1 MFASFVEGFRRSVI
15 VRSVS
20 ILPKRDRKLI
30 SVVVAVQVFLGFL
43 DLIGVALVGVL
54 GALAVSG
61 VSSSSPGNRVMSAL
75 EFLRI
80 SNFDF
85 QTQSAILGCSAAAV
99 LVFRTVF
106 SVMITRQILFFL
118 SRRAATISTLL
129 IRQLLTKNILFI
141 QDRSSQTTLYALTQG
156 VTTIT
161 VGIIG
166 TVVTLVAD
174 LSLLMV
180 MSIGLFLVDPL
191 VAVSTMVVFSV
202 VAYFLYLLMSKR
214 AQQLGTKN
222 SRLNIFSSEKILEV
236 LTGYREAV
244 VRNRRDYFA
253 REISTSRIEL
263 ANNQAEMAFLPNIS
277 KYVIEATMIVGV
289 LGISAAQFLLQDA
302 GRAVATLAVFVTAG
316 TRIAPAILRIQ
327 QGSIQI
333 RTSVGNSETTLNLIE
348 SLKGSDLL
356 EESDDKIDFQH
367 LGFTPEV
374 VISGVSLTY
383 PNSTQPALE
392 NVNFEVE
399 SGSLVAIVGR
409 SGAGKTTLADILL
422 GVLDQSEGRVKISG
436 HPPLESIA
444 RWPGAIAYVPQ
455 DVVIMDGT
463 IKENVAIGFPSSS
476 YTDLEIWDAL
486 KLSHLDDLVMELPNG
501 INSAVGERGTQLS
514 GGQRQRLGIA
524 RALFTKPR
532 LIVFDEAT
540 SSLDG
545 ATEEAISKA
554 IAELK
559 GTVTV
564 IMIAH
569 RLSTVRN
576 ADLVVYLEKGKVVS
590 SGNFESVRANVPDF
604 DSQAKLMGL

>member
-1 MFASFVEGFRRSVI
+1 MFPSFVEDLHRSVI
-15 VRSVS
+15 FRSIS
-20 ILPKRDRKLI
+20 ILPRRDRKLI
-30 SVVVAVQVFLGFL
+30 SVVIAVQVFLGFL
-43 DLIGVALVGVL
+43 DLVGVALVGVL

-80 SNFDF
+80 SNYDF

-99 LVFRTVF
+99 LVFRTIF

-174 LSLLMV
+174 LSLLIV
-180 MSIGLFLVDPL
+180 MSIGLFLVDPV
-191 VAVSTMVVFSV
+191 VAISTMIVFSV

-214 AQQLGTKN
+214 AQRLGTKN

-253 REISTSRIEL
+253 REISASRIEL

-289 LGISAAQFLLQDA
+289 LAISAAQFLLQDA

-333 RTSVGNSETTLNLIE
+333 RTSVGNAETTLSLIK
-348 SLKGSDLL
+348 SLKGSAQIAQ
-356 EESDDKIDFQH
+356 SDDKIDFQH
-367 LGFTPEV
+367 SGFVPEV
-374 VISGVSLTY
+374 VISGVSMTY
-383 PNSTQPALE
+383 PNSAYPALD
-392 NVNFEVE
+392 NVGFRVE
-399 SGSLVAIVGR
+399 SGSLVAIVGK

-422 GVLDQSEGRVKISG
+422 GVLEQSEGEVSVSG
-436 HPPLESIA
+436 YSPLESISK
-444 RWPGAIAYVPQ
+444 WPGAIAYVPQ

-476 YTDLEIWDAL
+476 YTDLEIWNAL
-486 KLSHLDDLVMELPNG
+486 KLSHLDSLVREMPNG
-501 INSAVGERGTQLS
+501 INSPVGERGTQLS

-545 ATEEAISKA
+545 ATEESISRA

-564 IMIAH
+564 ILIAH

-576 ADLVVYLEKGKVVS
+576 ADQVVYLEKGKVVS
-590 SGNFESVRANVPDF
+590 SGTFESVRSSVPDF
-604 DSQAKLMGL
+604 DTQAKLMGL

>member
-20 ILPKRDRKLI
+20 ILPTRDRKLI

-141 QDRSSQTTLYALTQG
+141 QDRSSQTTLFALTQG

-253 REISTSRIEL
+253 REISSSRIEL

-374 VISGVSLTY
+374 VISGVSMTY

-392 NVNFEVE
+392 NVGFEVE
-399 SGSLVAIVGR
+399 SGRLVAIVGK

-422 GVLDQSEGRVKISG
+422 GVLDQSEGNVKISG
-436 HPPLESIA
+436 HSPLDSIA

-476 YTDLEIWDAL
+476 YTDLDIWDAL

-604 DSQAKLMGL
+604 DLQAKLMGL

>member
-1 MFASFVEGFRRSVI
+1 
-15 VRSVS
+15 
-20 ILPKRDRKLI
+20 
-30 SVVVAVQVFLGFL
+30 
-43 DLIGVALVGVL
+43 
-54 GALAVSG
+54 
-61 VSSSSPGNRVMSAL
+61 
-75 EFLRI
+75 
-80 SNFDF
+80 
-85 QTQSAILGCSAAAV
+85 
-99 LVFRTVF
+99 
-106 SVMITRQILFFL
+106 MITRQILFFL

-180 MSIGLFLVDPL
+180 MSIGLFLVDPV
-191 VAVSTMVVFSV
+191 VAISTMIVFSL

-214 AQQLGTKN
+214 AQRLGTKN

-277 KYVIEATMIVGV
+277 KYVIETTMIVGV

-302 GRAVATLAVFVTAG
+302 GRAVATLAIFVTAG
-316 TRIAPAILRIQ
+316 TRIAPAVLRIQ

-333 RTSVGNSETTLNLIE
+333 RTSVGNAETTLNLIE

-356 EESDDKIDFQH
+356 EQSDDKIDFQH
-367 LGFTPEV
+367 SGFVPEV
-374 VISGVSLTY
+374 VISGVSMTY
-383 PNSTQPALE
+383 PNSAYPALE
-392 NVNFEVE
+392 NVGFRVE
-399 SGSLVAIVGR
+399 PGSLVAIVGK

-422 GVLDQSEGRVKISG
+422 GVLEQSDGEVSVSG
-436 HPPLESIA
+436 YSPLESIS

-486 KLSHLDDLVMELPNG
+486 KLSHLDSLVMEMPNG
-501 INSAVGERGTQLS
+501 IKSSVGERGTQLS

-559 GTVTV
+559 GSVTV

-576 ADLVVYLEKGKVVS
+576 ADLVVYLERGTVVA
-590 SGNFESVRANVPDF
+590 SGTFESVRSNVPDF
-604 DSQAKLMGL
+604 DLQAKLMGL

>member
-1 MFASFVEGFRRSVI
+1 MFASFVKGFRRSVI

-20 ILPKRDRKLI
+20 ILPRRDRKLI

-61 VSSSSPGNRVMSAL
+61 VSAILPGNRVMSAL

-180 MSIGLFLVDPL
+180 MSVGLFLVDPL
-191 VAVSTMVVFSV
+191 VAVSTMVVFSL

-333 RTSVGNSETTLNLIE
+333 RTSIGNSETTLNLIE

-367 LGFTPEV
+367 LGFMPEV
-374 VISGVSLTY
+374 VISGVSMTY

-392 NVNFEVE
+392 NVGFEVE
-399 SGSLVAIVGR
+399 SGSLVAIVGK

-422 GVLDQSEGRVKISG
+422 GVLDQSAGKVNISG
-436 HPPLESIA
+436 HSPLESIA
-444 RWPGAIAYVPQ
+444 IWPGAIAYVPQ

-486 KLSHLDDLVMELPNG
+486 KLSHLDALVMELPNG

-604 DSQAKLMGL
+604 DLQAKLMGL